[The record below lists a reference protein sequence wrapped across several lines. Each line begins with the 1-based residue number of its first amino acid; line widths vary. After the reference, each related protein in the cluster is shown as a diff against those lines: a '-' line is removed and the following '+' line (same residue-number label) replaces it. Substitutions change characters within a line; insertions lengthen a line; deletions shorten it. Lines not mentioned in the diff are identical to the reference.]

1 MVSVVWDSPVGGSLG
16 CARAVLLVQVA
27 LPVPPSSWDRQV
39 TPWDSASDTLGC
51 SEASWFPLQSL
62 QHSLHGEGGKN
73 RPPPAKTAKESES
86 WGLYSRNPERE
97 GGAGLSS
104 RRCL

>member
-62 QHSLHGEGGKN
+62 QHSLHGEGGRTDLLQPKLQ
-73 RPPPAKTAKESES
+73 RKARAGAFIARTLS
-86 WGLYSRNPERE
+86 GRE
-97 GGAGLSS
+97 EQG
-104 RRCL
+104 

>member
-62 QHSLHGEGGKN
+62 QHSLHGEGGRTDLQPKLQ
-73 RPPPAKTAKESES
+73 RKARARAFIAGTLS
-86 WGLYSRNPERE
+86 GRE
-97 GGAGLSS
+97 EQG
-104 RRCL
+104 